1 MARVRAGS
9 RPETLRIELLK
20 LSGASTGLTSA
31 ALFPIYLKISARN
44 ADRAFMPP
52 WKIWSWDLRFATET
66 MKLIILGND
75 RVMDDGLA
83 RRNDFRSS
91 D

>member
-1 MARVRAGS
+1 M
-9 RPETLRIELLK
+9 PIEHLYLLGK
-20 LSGASTGLTSA
+20 YGHGI
-31 ALFPIYLKISARN
+31 FV
-44 ADRAFMPP
+44 
-52 WKIWSWDLRFATET
+52 FATET
-66 MKLIILGND
+66 MELIILEND